1 MDPLKNTRNTTP
13 LNHQPPLPTA
23 DAPQGDKVPRRQG
36 NAPLRVAINGYGR
49 IGQCVLRALVERE
62 ARGEALP
69 LEVVAINEL
78 SDLDTITYLTRYD
91 TTHGRFPGT
100 VEQRDGQLVV
110 NGHAISILSEANPD
124 CLPWRALGIDL
135 VLECSGSF
143 KDRATA
149 ERHLAAGAGRLLF
162 SQPGDTDADVDAT
175 IVCGINQSALAPAE
189 AGQPGSGMRIV
200 SAASCTTNC
209 LIPILT
215 VLEEAFGL
223 ERGVTTTVHSAMNDQ
238 PVIDA
243 YHQTDLRLTRS
254 AMSSIVPVD
263 TGLAKGINRL
273 MPHLE
278 GRFECLHLRVP
289 TINVS
294 CMDMSIE
301 VKRDVSAAEVND
313 LLREA
318 CAQRL
323 QGLMGLSEEP
333 TASIDF
339 NHDPRSGIVDATQT
353 RVAGG
358 RLIKM
363 LCWFDNE
370 WGFANRML
378 DVATHWHACEMTTP
392 LAREAL
398 STDSRPRNPS

>member
-1 MDPLKNTRNTTP
+1 MSHDSPLKTSTSASESK
-13 LNHQPPLPTA
+13 Q
-23 DAPQGDKVPRRQG
+23 RQQRE
-36 NAPLRVAINGYGR
+36 NAPLRIAINGYGR

-62 ARGEALP
+62 ARGESLP

-100 VEQRDGQLVV
+100 VEQCDGQLVV
-110 NGHAISILSEANPD
+110 NGHAITILSEADPD
-124 CLPWRALGIDL
+124 YLPWQALGIDL

-149 ERHLAAGAGRLLF
+149 ERHLTAGAGRLLF

-175 IVCGINQSALAPAE
+175 IVCGINQSALC
-189 AGQPGSGMRIV
+189 AGLSIV

-209 LIPILT
+209 LIPVLT
-215 VLEEAFGL
+215 VLEQAFGL

-254 AMSSIVPVD
+254 AMGSIVPVD

-301 VKRDVSAAEVND
+301 VKRDVTAEEVNA
-313 LLREA
+313 LLRTA
-318 CAQRL
+318 CAERL
-323 QGLMGLSEEP
+323 CGLIGLSEEP

-339 NHDPRSGIVDATQT
+339 NHDPRSGIVDTTQT
-353 RVAGG
+353 RVAGD
-358 RLIKM
+358 RLIKL

-378 DVATHWHACEMTTP
+378 DVATHWHACDSMPRATGDLP
-392 LAREAL
+392 
-398 STDSRPRNPS
+398 TDSRPRNPS

>member
-1 MDPLKNTRNTTP
+1 MSHDSPLKTSTSASESK
-13 LNHQPPLPTA
+13 Q
-23 DAPQGDKVPRRQG
+23 RQQRE
-36 NAPLRVAINGYGR
+36 NAPLRIAINGYGR

-62 ARGEALP
+62 ARGESLP

-100 VEQRDGQLVV
+100 VEQCDGQLVV
-110 NGHAISILSEANPD
+110 NGHAITILSEADPD
-124 CLPWRALGIDL
+124 YLPWQALGIDL

-175 IVCGINQSALAPAE
+175 IVCGINQSALC
-189 AGQPGSGMRIV
+189 AGLSIV

-209 LIPILT
+209 LIPVLT
-215 VLEEAFGL
+215 VLEQAFGL

-254 AMSSIVPVD
+254 AMGSIVPVD

-301 VKRDVSAAEVND
+301 VKRDVTAEEVNA
-313 LLREA
+313 LLRTA
-318 CAQRL
+318 CAERL
-323 QGLMGLSEEP
+323 CGLIGLSEEP

-339 NHDPRSGIVDATQT
+339 NHDPRSGIVDTTQT
-353 RVAGG
+353 RVAGD
-358 RLIKM
+358 RLIKL

-378 DVATHWHACEMTTP
+378 DVATHWHACDSMPRATGDLP
-392 LAREAL
+392 
-398 STDSRPRNPS
+398 TDSRPRNPS